1 MVGVWRVIKKREK
14 KQETTFIHWPSQG
27 NMGEQ
32 GHQEGSDDDVGCESV
47 VLFSL
52 VCFGGQ
58 VRHSSLVDACGI
70 QKKGHLFMPRTAQ
83 SGARTANP
91 CRRMCA
97 NPCNQ
102 NARRKIRRRMAGERK
117 RACYS
122 CVGKKCKE

>member
-58 VRHSSLVDACGI
+58 VRHFSLVDACGI
-70 QKKGHLFMPRTAQ
+70 QKKGSLIHAQDGTIGGKNREPVQKNVREPVQSKRTEE
-83 SGARTANP
+83 N
-91 CRRMCA
+91 
-97 NPCNQ
+97 
-102 NARRKIRRRMAGERK
+102 
-117 RACYS
+117 
-122 CVGKKCKE
+122 